1 MFWVSRQSRI
11 LSDRF
16 LVFFLPGQSR
26 LVSLLLIYCIL
37 YNYAVRVLYLTGF
50 EKTFA
55 VCRC

>member
-26 LVSLLLIYCIL
+26 LVSLLLIYYIL
-37 YNYAVRVLYLTGF
+37 YNLCCMCVVPYRL
-50 EKTFA
+50 
-55 VCRC
+55 